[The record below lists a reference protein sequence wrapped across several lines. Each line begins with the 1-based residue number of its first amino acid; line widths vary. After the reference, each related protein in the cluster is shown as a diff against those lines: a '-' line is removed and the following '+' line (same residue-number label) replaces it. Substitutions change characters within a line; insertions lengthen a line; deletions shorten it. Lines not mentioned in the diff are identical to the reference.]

1 MRIYVLYLDV
11 YFLENVL
18 LNLVLLIFTLILTGR
33 RIRFIR
39 LLSASL
45 IGGMMAIL
53 PIILRLRYGIAYIL
67 LILLTGLLVVTIA
80 SGIRSMSEQWTAMMY
95 FYVMSFVWNRLFTGL
110 ERILGTKYTLCA
122 AIVTAIMGTV
132 SGYLYERKQIV
143 KKQTIYDVEVAQ
155 QGRKL
160 TLKRIERADQWQT
173 CIYYRKGCLRHFV
186 PSDDTGTIQSDSIS
200 QHRKRTWDIAG
211 DGGR

>member
-18 LNLVLLIFTLILTGR
+18 LNLYLKLIFTLILTGR

-67 LILLTGLLVVTIA
+67 LILLTGLLVITIA
-80 SGIRSMSEQWTAMMY
+80 SGMRSMSEQWTAMST
-95 FYVMSFVWNRLFTGL
+95 FLCNVFCL
-110 ERILGTKYTLCA
+110 E
-122 AIVTAIMGTV
+122 
-132 SGYLYERKQIV
+132 
-143 KKQTIYDVEVAQ
+143 
-155 QGRKL
+155 
-160 TLKRIERADQWQT
+160 
-173 CIYYRKGCLRHFV
+173 
-186 PSDDTGTIQSDSIS
+186 
-200 QHRKRTWDIAG
+200 
-211 DGGR
+211 